1 MRVVKKAGKVITK
14 TRKVETR
21 IRVSEKEGTKTKYK
35 VLTTKVKIKK

>member
-14 TRKVETR
+14 TRKIETR
-21 IRVSEKEGTKTKYK
+21 IRLSEKEGTKTKYR

>member
-35 VLTTKVKIKK
+35 VLTTKVKIRK